1 MSKSVWFVLDARYP
15 TEKAYGVTTGFTAKA
30 VEILGNYNVTLVTP
44 KIDKNIEKMIKIIE
58 VKIPFYNVRHGELK
72 KDKLFYNLGK
82 LLYPIKL
89 SYIIKRNNS
98 IIWLRDIRMALV
110 FSLLGYRVICE
121 IHRTPSAISKIELS
135 FLKIMPKITLVLIS
149 EYLREKLGIKITNS
163 VIAGMAVDKNELSNI
178 KQTSNGDQF
187 VVGYI
192 GSSHSS
198 GNKLSIKVVLEAASA
213 LELINSSIK
222 FRFIGFQISDYDQ
235 LTISSLPKNVEF
247 LGRISRFDIIK
258 EIDKFDIGLVIYP
271 DTDYFLDSFPIKIV
285 EYAARHIPI
294 VASNT
299 RANKRILEN
308 HKALYFNLNSS
319 DSLTECIIRVAQD
332 KKIAESISSNAF
344 EWVKLLTYENR
355 AIKVLNKADPE
366 WAGSYER

>member
-1 MSKSVWFVLDARYP
+1 MRKSVWFVLDTRYP

-30 VEILGNYNVTLVTP
+30 VESLGNYNVTLVTP
-44 KIDKNIEKMIKIIE
+44 KIDKNIEKMIKTIE
-58 VKIPFYNVRHGELK
+58 VKIPFYNARQGDLK
-72 KDKLFYNLGK
+72 TDKLFYNLGK

-89 SYIIKRNNS
+89 VFIIKRNNS
-98 IIWLRDIRMALV
+98 IIWLRDIRMALI
-110 FSLLGYRVICE
+110 FSLLGYSVICE
-121 IHRTPSAISKIELS
+121 IHRTPSAISKIELN
-135 FLKIMPKITLVLIS
+135 FLKIMPRITLVLIS
-149 EYLREKLGIKITNS
+149 EYLREKLGIKIRNS
-163 VIAGMAVDKNELSNI
+163 VTAGMAVDKNELLDT
-178 KQTSNGDQF
+178 KQTSGGDQF
-187 VVGYI
+187 IVGYI

-213 LELINSSIK
+213 LELINTSIK

-235 LTISSLPKNVEF
+235 IAINSLPKNVEF
-247 LGRISRFDIIK
+247 LGRISRFDVIK
-258 EIDKFDIGLVIYP
+258 EIDKFDVGLVIYP

-294 VASNT
+294 IASNT

-308 HKALYFNLNSS
+308 NKALYFSLDASS
-319 DSLTECIIRVAQD
+319 SLTECIIRVAQD
-332 KKIAESISSNAF
+332 NKIAESISSSAF

-355 AIKVLNKADPE
+355 AIKVLNKADPN